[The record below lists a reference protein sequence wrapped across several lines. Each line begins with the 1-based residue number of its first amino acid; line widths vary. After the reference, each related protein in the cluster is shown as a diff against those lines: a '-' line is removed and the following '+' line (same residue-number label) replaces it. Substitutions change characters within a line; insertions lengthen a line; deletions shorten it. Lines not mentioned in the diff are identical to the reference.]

1 MKITGTI
8 DIGSNVIRMICARLT
23 RDKKIELVESVR
35 TSLRMGL
42 DFFKS
47 GYLQE
52 VTINNIVESVEIFE
66 RIL

>member
-35 TSLRMGL
+35 TSLRMRL
-42 DFFKS
+42 DFFKF

-52 VTINNIVESVEIFE
+52 ATINNIVESVEIFE